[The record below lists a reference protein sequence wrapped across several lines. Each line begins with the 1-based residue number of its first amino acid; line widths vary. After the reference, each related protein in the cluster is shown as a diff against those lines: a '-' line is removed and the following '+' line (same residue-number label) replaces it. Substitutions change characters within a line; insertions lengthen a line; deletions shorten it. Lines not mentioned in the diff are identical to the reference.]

1 MSDSTRKHVKDDAVR
16 NVVPMEV
23 DRLILDPDHPRL
35 ASAGIGNDARELVK
49 LMWDEMAVDE
59 VALSVAANG
68 FFQQDPL
75 LVVPEA
81 KPGKAGERQ
90 KYVVVEGNR
99 RLCAVLLLRDLKLRE
114 FVHAADLPALDD
126 KQISDLG
133 KLPVSIFDN
142 REELWEYFGRP
153 SSSAGEITLMLQAIR
168 RGDGHSSE
176 ELLPLV
182 YNELRRLAAA
192 RMAQESAGQ
201 TLQATALVHEAWLRM
216 VGDGDRG
223 WQNRAHFFGA
233 AAEAMRR
240 ILVENARRKSRF
252 KRGGGQIKVDIDD
265 LDLAAATPD
274 EKVLLINEALERLR
288 TEDAE
293 KARIV
298 VLKFFGGLTNQEVA
312 ENLGV
317 TERTVERHW
326 AYAKAWLFQ
335 SIRTQP

>member
-1 MSDSTRKHVKDDAVR
+1 MSDATRNSVKDDAVR
-16 NVVPMEV
+16 AVVPMEV
-23 DRLILDPDHPRL
+23 DRLILDPDNPRF
-35 ASAGIGNDARELVK
+35 ASAGADADTRELVK
-49 LMWDEMAVDE
+49 LMWEEMAVEE
-59 VALSVAANG
+59 VAVSVAAKG
-68 FFQQDPL
+68 FLQQDPL
-75 LVVPEA
+75 LVIPGA
-81 KPGKAGERQ
+81 KPVNGDEMQ

-99 RLCAVLLLRDLKLRE
+99 RLCAVLLLRDQKLRE
-114 FVHAADLPALDD
+114 FAHAADLPVLGE
-126 KQISDLG
+126 KQISDLE
-133 KLPVSIFDN
+133 KLPVTIFDN
-142 REELWEYFGRP
+142 REQLWEYFGRS

-182 YNELRRLAAA
+182 YNELRHLAAA
-192 RMAQESAGQ
+192 RMAQEAAGQ

-240 ILVENARRKSRF
+240 ILVENARRKSRL

-265 LDLAAATPD
+265 LDLAAATPN
-274 EKVLLINEALERLR
+274 EKVLLINEALDRLR
-288 TEDAE
+288 TEDPE

-298 VLKFFGGLTNQEVA
+298 VMKFFGGLTNQEVA

-335 SIRTQP
+335 SIRAQS

>member
-1 MSDSTRKHVKDDAVR
+1 MSDATRKSVKDDAVR
-16 NVVPMEV
+16 TAVLMEV
-23 DRLILDPDHPRL
+23 DRLILDPDNPRF
-35 ASAGIGNDARELVK
+35 ASAGVDAGTRELVK
-49 LMWDEMAVDE
+49 LMWEEMAVAE
-59 VALSVAANG
+59 VALSVAAKG
-68 FFQQDPL
+68 FYRQDPL
-75 LVVPEA
+75 LVIPGGKPE
-81 KPGKAGERQ
+81 GGGEKQ
-90 KYVVVEGNR
+90 QYVVVEGNR
-99 RLCAVLLLRDLKLRE
+99 RLCAVLLLRDPKLRG
-114 FVHAADLPALDD
+114 FVQAT
-126 KQISDLG
+126 G
-133 KLPVSIFDN
+133 LPVLGEKQMLDLERLPVTIFDN
-142 REELWEYFGRP
+142 REQLWEYFGRP

-182 YNELRRLAAA
+182 YNELRHLAAA
-192 RMAQESAGQ
+192 RMAQEAAGQ

-216 VGDGDRG
+216 VGDGDHG

-240 ILVENARRKSRF
+240 ILVENARRKSRL

-265 LDLAAATPD
+265 LDLAAATPN
-274 EKVLLINEALERLR
+274 EKVLLINEALDRLR

-298 VLKFFGGLTNQEVA
+298 VMKFFGGLTNQEVA

-335 SIRTQP
+335 SIRAQS